1 MPQLVSNQNLLPKA
15 SWPTNSLQ
23 SLKKR
28 RKNLKKK
35 TSKKWKKKCTDYWN
49 NQPHSKLKRTSTKP

>member
-28 RKNLKKK
+28 KKNLKKK
-35 TSKKWKKKCTDYWN
+35 TLKKWKKKFTDYWS
-49 NQPHSKLKRTSTKP
+49 NQPHSK